1 MGIQSDGRRSTGV
14 RWQTR
19 FAVALAVLVVL
30 AGCGGGGGETDDGP
44 LVADAAP
51 ATVDDATL
59 STTGYD
65 LVERSNRTTNTTVTI
80 SFEGDVTLNSV
91 FDVRATTARA
101 VYERRVPGGRAVV
114 GVLSVPGVKPS
125 AALAAPRNP
134 FANREVTTLAT
145 DATGVAVRDAR
156 PTGNETVGLFGN
168 ETTLRRYEATVAGGE
183 PATVAVA
190 RARHGDDF
198 VYVVAVAP
206 RGADDRDRV
215 ARLTA
220 GVGHAG
226 EGQ

>member
-1 MGIQSDGRRSTGV
+1 V

-51 ATVDDATL
+51 ATVDDAAL

-101 VYERRVPGGRAVV
+101 VYERRVPG
-114 GVLSVPGVKPS
+114 VKPS
-125 AALAAPRNP
+125 TALAAPWNP